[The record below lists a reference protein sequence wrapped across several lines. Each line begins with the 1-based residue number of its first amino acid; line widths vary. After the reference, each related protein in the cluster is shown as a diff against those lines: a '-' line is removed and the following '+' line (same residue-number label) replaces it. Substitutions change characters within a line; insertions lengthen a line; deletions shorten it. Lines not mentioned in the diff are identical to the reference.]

1 VNSKTSP
8 SPYRQLL
15 IEGRDA
21 LVDDAHRRKCSD
33 DKSFQGC
40 RERARGAVLGIRK
53 GNTGSEIHGKKRE
66 DAMSMTRHGYGE
78 TAYIAMCAG
87 KA

>member
-1 VNSKTSP
+1 
-8 SPYRQLL
+8 
-15 IEGRDA
+15 
-21 LVDDAHRRKCSD
+21 
-33 DKSFQGC
+33 
-40 RERARGAVLGIRK
+40 VLGIRK